1 MSSAE
6 SRPEPDNKIQL
17 RYTAGVVQPDGSES
31 KEGPNARIALRAES
45 LLAAKKRTLEMIA
58 DGASLNEILND
69 LCSSIDVEASP
80 VISSVLLMDPDG
92 GRLWHTAG
100 TLVPLDW
107 LPVISPLTISPHA
120 GCCGAAAFS
129 KERVI
134 VADVATDINWLDE
147 HRDLAIKNGIRA
159 AWSEPILTKDGE
171 VLGTFALYSSEP
183 RTPTDGEIELIEG
196 AGHIA
201 LIAIERQR
209 SHQALEEALVE
220 IKNSENKLRTI
231 IDTIPAL
238 AWSARPDGSA
248 EFLNRRWLDYAG
260 LSEKEAADW
269 GWTVAL
275 HPEDR
280 AKLADYWRHLLVSGE
295 AGEIEARLRR
305 FDGEFRWFLFRASPL
320 RNSSGKV
327 VKWYGTNTD
336 LEDRKRAEEAV
347 RANEQSLRLIVDSIP
362 GMVCTLNAVGEVE
375 LLNRQVLEY
384 FGKTPEEL
392 KNWATSDAVHPDDLP
407 RVIDAWRRSIETE
420 RPYVLELRQRRADG
434 VYRWFQSRALPAR
447 DMEGRIAGWYMLLTD
462 IDDRKSAED
471 TLRSNEQSLRL
482 IVDSIPGFVSTFN
495 AAGEVELHNRQF
507 LEYTGKTAEEM
518 KNWATSEI
526 LHPDDLPRV
535 IDAWT
540 RAIVTGEPIDL
551 EHRSRGADGVY
562 RWFHARGR
570 PQRDAEGRIVRW
582 YNLVTDI
589 DDRKRAEGELGEA
602 FEKIAKSEAELRTM
616 IDAIP
621 QLIVAIGPDGN
632 FLSANQAF
640 LEYTGLTKEEL
651 GSEKFRDVFHPE
663 DSERLRDERAAAISR
678 GMAFEYERRVRRKD
692 RHYRWFLVQYN
703 PLRDERG
710 EVIRWYATGTDIED
724 RSRRRKRT
732 RQENV
737 ALREQIDQVL
747 MFDEIVGSSP
757 ALKVV
762 LSSIVKVA
770 PTDSTVLI
778 TGETGTGKELI
789 ARAIHKGSQRARH
802 AFITVN
808 CGAIPSSLIASE
820 LFGHERGAFTGA
832 LQRRQGRFELADSGT
847 IFLDE
852 IGELPHETQIAL
864 LRVLQERQFERVGS
878 SRVISTDVRIIAAT
892 NRDLAASTASGNFR
906 ADLFYRLN
914 VFPIRVPPLRNRT
927 EDIPMLVEYFAK
939 RYAEK
944 SRKQINK
951 IDKTTLQL
959 CQSYPWPGNIRE
971 LQNIIERSVILCSGD
986 TLWVDP
992 AWLSSQEPHQPELS
1006 GPLTETLRDQEREMI
1021 EAALAQSKGKVA
1033 GPDGA
1038 AAKLGI
1044 PRSTL
1049 DGKIKQLNI
1058 KKYKFA
1064 SET

>member
-1 MSSAE
+1 MENVMSSAE
-6 SRPEPDNKIQL
+6 SRPKPDQKIQL
-17 RYTAGVVQPDGSES
+17 SQAAGVVEPAGSES
-31 KEGPNARIALRAES
+31 KQGPNTVTASQAES

-58 DGASLNEILND
+58 DGASLKDILND
-69 LCSSIDVEASP
+69 LCCSIDVEASP
-80 VISSVLLMDPDG
+80 VIATVLLMDPDG
-92 GRLWHTAG
+92 ERLWHTAG
-100 TLVPLDW
+100 TLVPRDW
-107 LPVISPLTISPHA
+107 LPVISPLPISPHA
-120 GCCGAAAFS
+120 GCCGAAALL

-147 HRDLAIKNGIRA
+147 YRDLAIQNGIRA

-171 VLGTFALYSSEP
+171 VLGTFALYSPEP
-183 RTPTDGEIELIEG
+183 RIPTDAEIELIEG

-209 SHQALEEALVE
+209 SHRALEEALVE

-248 EFLNRRWLDYAG
+248 EFFNRRWLDYAG
-260 LSEKEAADW
+260 LSVEEAADW

-280 AKLADYWRHLLVSGE
+280 ARLIDYWRHVLASGE
-295 AGEIEARLRR
+295 TGEIEARLRR

-320 RNSSGKV
+320 RNASGKV

-336 LEDRKRAEEAV
+336 LEDRKRAE
-347 RANEQSLRLIVDSIP
+347 
-362 GMVCTLNAVGEVE
+362 
-375 LLNRQVLEY
+375 
-384 FGKTPEEL
+384 
-392 KNWATSDAVHPDDLP
+392 DA
-407 RVIDAWRRSIETE
+407 
-420 RPYVLELRQRRADG
+420 
-434 VYRWFQSRALPAR
+434 
-447 DMEGRIAGWYMLLTD
+447 
-462 IDDRKSAED
+462 
-471 TLRSNEQSLRL
+471 LRSNEQSLRL

-495 AAGEVELHNRQF
+495 AAGEVELHNRQV

-535 IDAWT
+535 IDAW
-540 RAIVTGEPIDL
+540 RRGIEIGGPIDL
-551 EHRSRGADGVY
+551 EHRNRGADGVY
-562 RWFHARGR
+562 RWFRGR
-570 PQRDAEGRIVRW
+570 AVPQRDAEGRIVRW
-582 YNLVTDI
+582 YNLGTDI
-589 DDRKRAEGELGEA
+589 DERKRAEDELRKA
-602 FEKIAKSEAELRTM
+602 FEKIAESEAELRTI

-621 QLIVAIGPDGN
+621 QVIVALGADGT
-632 FLSANQAF
+632 FLSANQAL
-640 LEYTGLTKEEL
+640 LEYTGLTKDEL
-651 GSEKFRDVFHPE
+651 GSEKFRAVFHPE

-678 GMAFEYERRVRRKD
+678 GVPFNYERRVRRKD
-692 RHYRWFLVQYN
+692 GHYRWFLVQYN

-710 EVIRWYATGTDIED
+710 EVIRWYATGTDIDD
-724 RSRRRKRT
+724 RKQAEERT

-757 ALKVV
+757 ALKTV

-789 ARAIHKGSQRARH
+789 ARAIHKGSRRAGQP
-802 AFITVN
+802 FITVN
-808 CGAIPSSLIASE
+808 CGSIPSSLIASE
-820 LFGHERGAFTGA
+820 LFGHEKGAFAGA
-832 LQRRQGRFELADSGT
+832 LQRRQGRFELAHCGT

-852 IGELPHETQIAL
+852 IGELPAETQIAL
-864 LRVLQERQFERVGS
+864 LRVLQERQFERVGGT
-878 SRVISTDVRIIAAT
+878 RVIPTDVRIIAAT
-892 NRDLAASTASGNFR
+892 NRDLSAAIASGTLR

-914 VFPIRVPPLRNRT
+914 VFPIRVPPLRNRK
-927 EDIPMLVEYFAK
+927 EDIPMLVEYFVN

-944 SRKQINK
+944 ARKQISK
-951 IDKTTLQL
+951 IGNNTIKL

-971 LQNIIERSVILCSGD
+971 LQNIVERSVILCSGD

-992 AWLSSQEPHQPELS
+992 AWLSSQEPPPSEFS
-1006 GPLTETLRDQEREMI
+1006 GPLTETLRDQEKEMI
-1021 EAALAQSKGKVA
+1021 EAALAESKGKVA

-1049 DGKIKQLNI
+1049 DGKIKQLKI
-1058 KKYKFA
+1058 KKYKFV

>member
-1 MSSAE
+1 MENVMSSAE

-17 RYTAGVVQPDGSES
+17 RYTAGVVQPAGSDS
-31 KEGPNARIALRAES
+31 KELPNARIALQAES

-58 DGASLNEILND
+58 DGASLQEILND

-120 GCCGAAAFS
+120 GCCGAAAFL

-147 HRDLAIKNGIRA
+147 YRDLAIKNGIRA

-171 VLGTFALYSSEP
+171 VLGTFALYSPEP
-183 RTPTDGEIELIEG
+183 RVPTDTEIELIEG
-196 AGHIA
+196 AGDIA

-248 EFLNRRWLDYAG
+248 EFFNQRWLDYAG
-260 LSEKEAADW
+260 LTGEEVADW

-280 AKLADYWRHLLVSGE
+280 DRLMDYWLHLLASGE

-305 FDGEFRWFLFRASPL
+305 FDGEYRRFLFRASPL
-320 RNSSGKV
+320 RNDSGKV

-336 LEDRKRAEEAV
+336 LEERKRAE
-347 RANEQSLRLIVDSIP
+347 
-362 GMVCTLNAVGEVE
+362 
-375 LLNRQVLEY
+375 
-384 FGKTPEEL
+384 
-392 KNWATSDAVHPDDLP
+392 DA
-407 RVIDAWRRSIETE
+407 
-420 RPYVLELRQRRADG
+420 
-434 VYRWFQSRALPAR
+434 
-447 DMEGRIAGWYMLLTD
+447 
-462 IDDRKSAED
+462 
-471 TLRSNEQSLRL
+471 LRSNEQSLRL
-482 IVDSIPGFVSTFN
+482 IVDSIPGFVSIMN
-495 AAGEVELHNRQF
+495 AAGNVELQNRQV
-507 LEYTGKTAEEM
+507 LEYTGKSAEEM
-518 KNWATSEI
+518 KNWDTSDAI
-526 LHPDDLPRV
+526 HPDDLPRV
-535 IDAWT
+535 IDAWR
-540 RAIVTGEPIDL
+540 RAIETGEPIDL

-570 PQRDAEGRIVRW
+570 PQRDAEGRVVRW

-602 FEKIAKSEAELRTM
+602 FEKIAKSEAELRTI

-621 QLIVAIGPDGN
+621 QLIVAIGADGN

-640 LEYTGLTKEEL
+640 QEYTGLTKEEL
-651 GSEKFRDVFHPE
+651 GSEQFRAVFHPE

-678 GMAFEYERRVRRKD
+678 GFSFEFERRVRRKD
-692 RHYRWFLVQYN
+692 GHYRWFLVQYN

-724 RSRRRKRT
+724 RKQAEERT

-747 MFDEIVGSSP
+747 MFDEIVGSSA

-914 VFPIRVPPLRNRT
+914 VFPIPVPPLRNRT
-927 EDIPMLVEYFAK
+927 EDIPMLVEYFVK

-944 SRKQINK
+944 ARKQISK
-951 IDKTTLQL
+951 IDKPTLRL

-986 TLWVDP
+986 TLWIDP
-992 AWLSSQEPHQPELS
+992 AWLSSQEPSRPEFS
-1006 GPLTETLRDQEREMI
+1006 GPLTDTLRDQEKEMI
-1021 EAALAQSKGKVA
+1021 EAALANSKGKVA

-1049 DGKIKQLNI
+1049 DGKIKQLKI
-1058 KKYKFA
+1058 KKYKFI